1 MANIEADIRQLESL
15 SNKDKNLGDVFYL
28 NYCQAF
34 SSVIRNFG

>member
-28 NYCQAF
+28 VFRAL
-34 SSVIRNFG
+34 